1 MIDDET
7 RYRAVDSRDARFD
20 GVFFTAVRTTG
31 IYCRPSCPAATPKRI
46 NCTFF
51 ATAAAAQGAG
61 FRACRRC
68 RPDSVPGSPE
78 WNHRADLVGRAVR
91 LIGDGV
97 VDREGVAGLADR
109 LGYSARQVQR
119 QLTAEL
125 GAGPLALARAQR
137 AQTARLLLQTT
148 ALPVTE
154 VAFAAGFASVRQ
166 FNDTVREVYD
176 RTPSGLRSENATGH
190 PKAATPGTIT
200 LRLAY
205 RGALDSDHLLDFLA
219 LRAVPGVEEV
229 VAGDRPG
236 VRTYRRTLALPY
248 GHAVAEVDGLAAA
261 DPPTRGWL
269 DCRLTL
275 TDLRDLTTAV
285 HRLRVLFDLDADP
298 DAVDEQLGADG
309 VLGAAVR
316 SRPGV
321 RSPGHVDPHELAVR
335 AVLGQQITVAAAR
348 TLAAR
353 LSERYGVELPEP
365 SGGLRLLF
373 PTPQALAEAADEDLA
388 MPASRRRALRGLC
401 AALAGAGAGAETG
414 AGAGA
419 ADVGDVG
426 SAEGGGRGGV
436 SVGSGVAVGVR
447 LDAGVDREEAAAALL
462 ALPGIGPWTVGYLR
476 MRALADPDVFLP
488 GDAGVRHGL
497 QRLGRPGDPAAA
509 AAAARAWAPWRSYAV
524 HRLWLAA
531 GTPAPASAP
540 ESTPR
545 RAARRATDGL
555 DEVGVR
561 A

>member
-1 MIDDET
+1 MTDDDT
-7 RYRAVDSRDARFD
+7 RYRAVDSRDSRFD
-20 GVFFTAVRTTG
+20 GVFFTAVSSTG
-31 IYCRPSCPAATPKRI
+31 IYCRPSCPAVTPKRV
-46 NCTFF
+46 NCTFYP
-51 ATAAAAQGAG
+51 TAAAAQGAG
-61 FRACRRC
+61 YRACRRC

-78 WNHRADLVGRAVR
+78 WNHRADLVGRAMR

-97 VDREGVAGLADR
+97 VDREGVAGLAQR
-109 LGYSARQVQR
+109 LGYSSRQVQR

-125 GAGPLALARAQR
+125 GAGPIALARAQR

-154 VAFAAGFASVRQ
+154 IAFAAGFSSVRQ

-176 RTPSGLRSENATGH
+176 RTPSGLRAETNGH
-190 PKAATPGTIT
+190 RKGAATPGSIG

-229 VAGDRPG
+229 VPGTAPG

-248 GHAVAEVDGLAAA
+248 GHAIAEVDGLASG
-261 DPPTRGWL
+261 DPVRRGWL
-269 DCRLTL
+269 DCRLQL

-285 HRLRVLFDLDADP
+285 HRLRALFDLDADP
-298 DAVDEQLGADG
+298 DAVDGQLGADPL
-309 VLGAAVR
+309 LGDLVR
-316 SRPGV
+316 ARPGV

-353 LSERYGVELPEP
+353 LSERYGVALPEP

-373 PTPQALAEAADEDLA
+373 PAAGALAEADSADLA
-388 MPASRRRALRGLC
+388 MPDARRRALRGLC
-401 AALAGAGAGAETG
+401 AALA
-414 AGAGA
+414 
-419 ADVGDVG
+419 
-426 SAEGGGRGGV
+426 EGT
-436 SVGSGVAVGVR
+436 VR
-447 LDAGVDREEAAAALL
+447 LDGGVDREAAAADLL

-488 GDAGVRHGL
+488 SDVGVKHGL
-497 QRLGRPGDPAAA
+497 QRLGHPGDPRAAA
-509 AAAARAWAPWRSYAV
+509 LAGAAWAPWRSYAV
-524 HRLWLAA
+524 HRLWASLTPVA
-531 GTPAPASAP
+531 GPKVDDVS
-540 ESTPR
+540 E
-545 RAARRATDGL
+545 
-555 DEVGVR
+555 GVR

>member
-7 RYRAVDSRDARFD
+7 RYRAVDSRDSRFD

-31 IYCRPSCPAATPKRI
+31 IYCRPSCPAVTPKRV
-46 NCTFF
+46 NCTFYP
-51 ATAAAAQGAG
+51 TAAAAQGAG
-61 FRACRRC
+61 YRACRRC

-97 VDREGVAGLADR
+97 VDREGVAGLAER
-109 LGYSARQVQR
+109 LGYSARQLQR

-148 ALPVTE
+148 ELPVTE
-154 VAFAAGFASVRQ
+154 IAFAAGFASVRQ

-176 RTPSGLRSENATGH
+176 RTPTALRAETAGRRTRPAT
-190 PKAATPGTIT
+190 AGTLA

-229 VAGDRPG
+229 VPGGRPG

-269 DCRLTL
+269 DCRLAL

-285 HRLRVLFDLDADP
+285 HRLRALFDLDADP
-298 DAVDEQLGADG
+298 DAVDEQLGADAL
-309 VLGAAVR
+309 LGAAVR
-316 SRPGV
+316 ARPGV

-335 AVLGQQITVAAAR
+335 AVLGQQVTVAAAR
-348 TLAAR
+348 TLAGR
-353 LSERYGVELPEP
+353 LAERYGAALPAP
-365 SGGLRLLF
+365 GGGLRLLF
-373 PTPQALAEAADEDLA
+373 PTAAALAGAEDGDLA
-388 MPASRRRALRGLC
+388 MPAARRRALRGLC
-401 AALAGAGAGAETG
+401 AALADGT
-414 AGAGA
+414 
-419 ADVGDVG
+419 
-426 SAEGGGRGGV
+426 
-436 SVGSGVAVGVR
+436 VR
-447 LDAGVDREEAAAALL
+447 LDGGVDREEASAALL

-476 MRALADPDVFLP
+476 MRALGDPDVLLP

-497 QRLGRPGDPAAA
+497 QRLGLTGDAAA
-509 AAAARAWAPWRSYAV
+509 ATAAARPWSPWRSYAV
-524 HRLWLAA
+524 HRLWLASAAPGPAAPVAA
-531 GTPAPASAP
+531 GPAPVGAVPAAAGPLAP
-540 ESTPR
+540 EV
-545 RAARRATDGL
+545 AR
-555 DEVGVR
+555 
-561 A
+561 